1 MLELNQMRKTCWL
14 AVLSVVA
21 CVSCLKAQTLPSTL
35 ADVDYKKH
43 MVGFFES
50 YCFDCHSNDKQKA
63 DVNLQQFETNP
74 LMYQDRKFWEA
85 VRDMLELREMPPEK
99 KEQPSEADRAMAV
112 LFIDHELSKFD
123 CSGPVNPGRVTIRRL
138 NRVEYRNT
146 IRDLI
151 GVEFDPAAE
160 LPLDEVGYGFD
171 NIGDVLS
178 LPPILM
184 EKYLKAADRI
194 VEAAIV
200 TDESTLMPRVRLA
213 GGKLEAAS
221 SDIRLEGRTWGLFR
235 EGEVRGELNAPRD
248 GEYLIQVESFGDQAG
263 GEPPKMEVKVDG
275 ERVTVFE
282 VPVTEDRKKVY
293 EVKRRL
299 TRGAHSVAFGYL
311 NNFNS
316 NGDRNLFL
324 NYVELVGPVDGAA
337 PEYPPAHRRII
348 PNQPAPGQALQAART
363 HLADFARRAYRRPVS
378 NDELDR
384 LVAFVEA
391 VMKEGGNY
399 NEGMQVA
406 ATAVLVSPHFLY
418 RWELDAGAAS
428 PEDGDGQRLLNDY
441 ELASRLSY
449 FLWSSMPDEALLG
462 AAAQGL
468 LGKAE
473 TLETQVRRM
482 LDDPKSWALI
492 ENFAGQWLQVR
503 NLDISPDPKLF
514 PEFDEDLRRAMKMET
529 QLFVQEILRQDRSL
543 LDLLNADFTYVN
555 ERLAR
560 HYGIE
565 GIEGEAFQ
573 RVNLKP
579 EHHRGGLLT
588 QASILALTSNP
599 TRTSPVNR
607 GKWILE
613 QILGAPP
620 PPPPPNVPELAEGTS
635 VDLQASLRKRM
646 EQHRDNPDCSS
657 CHDKM
662 DPLGFAFEN
671 FDAIGAWRDRDGHF
685 EIDASGTMP
694 DGRPFRGPEDLK
706 RILQESEGFARTV
719 TEKMLTY
726 ALGRGLEYYDQCAV
740 EAILAELKKNDYKL
754 AQLVLQI
761 VRSAPFQRR
770 STGNES

>member
-1 MLELNQMRKTCWL
+1 MGQPNIKNRSNWWAIVCL
-14 AVLSVVA
+14 AVAGVCPALA
-21 CVSCLKAQTLPSTL
+21 YEPLPENLAQI
-35 ADVDYKKH
+35 DYKKH
-43 MVGFFES
+43 VAGFFENF
-50 YCFDCHSNDKQKA
+50 CFDCHSNEKQKA
-63 DVNLQQFETNP
+63 DVNLQQFQAAP
-74 LMYQDRKFWEA
+74 LMYQDRKFWSA

-99 KEQPSEADRAMAV
+99 NDQPSEADRAMAV
-112 LFIDHELSKFD
+112 QFIDHELSKFD

-138 NRVEYRNT
+138 NRIEYRNT

-151 GVEFDPAAE
+151 GVKFDPAEE

-200 TDESTLMPRVRLA
+200 IDESTLMPRLRLA
-213 GGKLEAAS
+213 GRKLEAGS
-221 SDIRLEGRTWGLFR
+221 SDIRLEGRTWGLYR
-235 EGEVRGELNAPRD
+235 EGELKGSLEVPSE

-263 GEPPKMEVKVDG
+263 GEPPKMEVKIDG

-293 EVKRRL
+293 EVKQRL
-299 TRGAHSVAFGYL
+299 ARGSHPVALGYL

-316 NGDRNLFL
+316 NGDRNLFV
-324 NYVELVGPVDGAA
+324 NYVELVGPVDGPP
-337 PEYPPAHRRII
+337 PEYPEAHRRII
-348 PNQPAPGQALQAART
+348 PERPEAGHELETARKQ
-363 HLADFARRAYRRPVS
+363 LAEFASRAYRRPVTS
-378 NDELDR
+378 DEIDR

-391 VMKEGGNY
+391 VMKEEGNY
-399 NEGMQVA
+399 SEAMQVA

-418 RWELDAGAAS
+418 RWELDGGVAG
-428 PEDGDGQRLLNDY
+428 EDGQRLLNDY

-449 FLWSSMPDEALLG
+449 FLWSSMPDEELMAV
-462 AAAQGL
+462 AEQGL
-468 LGKAE
+468 LSKAE
-473 TLETQVRRM
+473 MLEAQVRRM
-482 LDDPKSWALI
+482 LEDGKSSALV

-503 NLDISPDPKLF
+503 QLDLSPDPNLF
-514 PEFDEDLRRAMKMET
+514 PEFDEELRRAMQRET
-529 QLFVQEILRQDRSL
+529 ELFVGYIMRENRSL
-543 LDLLNADFTYVN
+543 LDLLNADFTFLN

-565 GIEGEAFQ
+565 GVKGDEFR
-573 RVNLKP
+573 RVELKP
-579 EHHRGGLLT
+579 EHHRGGILT
-588 QASILALTSNP
+588 HASILALTSNP

-620 PPPPPNVPELAEGTS
+620 PPPPPNVPELPEGNS

-671 FDAIGAWRDRDGHF
+671 FDAIGAWRDKDGGF
-685 EIDASGTMP
+685 DIDSSGTMP
-694 DGRPFRGPEDLK
+694 DGRPFQGPDDLK
-706 RILQESEGFARTV
+706 RILQRDEGFAQTV

-726 ALGRGLEYYDQCAV
+726 ALGRGLEFYDQCTV

-754 AQLVLQI
+754 SQLVLEI

-770 STGNES
+770 STADES